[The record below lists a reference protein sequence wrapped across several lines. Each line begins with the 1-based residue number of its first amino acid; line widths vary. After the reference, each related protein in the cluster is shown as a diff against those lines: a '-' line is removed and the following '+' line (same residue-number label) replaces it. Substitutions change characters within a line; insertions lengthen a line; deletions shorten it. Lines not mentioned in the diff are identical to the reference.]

1 MKPKRSAQ
9 SLGLLAL
16 LLGGTQAHGQVV
28 RYRSV
33 DGSSPKLWTAAQVD
47 TFRQVMNRRG
57 RPAGIAF
64 EVVIRRTITRPDTV
78 IQEYSL
84 LGTHTPAALQAR
96 QQGLDGF
103 IGQPLPAFALPDVQG
118 KLVDSHHLLGKPV
131 VLNLWFTTCGPCI
144 AEMPTLNRIQ
154 REKAA
159 TGIVFLAMTFDNS
172 EKVRAFLH
180 KQPFTYRQ
188 LAGAQQYCSQ
198 FATGYPVT
206 FFVGRDGLIKK
217 VLGGLAVATNPHT
230 QPPSSADDQAFY
242 AALKQIE

>member
-1 MKPKRSAQ
+1 MTRTWVAPFLAV
-9 SLGLLAL
+9 LAL
-16 LLGGTQAHGQVV
+16 LLGGVPAHGQVV
-28 RYRSV
+28 RYRNA
-33 DGSSPKLWTAAQVD
+33 GSPKLWTAAEVD

-57 RPAGIAF
+57 QPAGLAF
-64 EVVIRRTITRPDTV
+64 SVQVRKTLTRPDTV
-78 IQEYSL
+78 IHEYTL
-84 LGTHTPAALQAR
+84 LGTHTAAALQAR

-103 IGQPLPAFALPDVQG
+103 IGQPLPAFALPDLAG
-118 KLVDSHHLLGKPV
+118 TLVDSHSLQGKPV

-154 REKAA
+154 REKASA
-159 TGIVFLAMTFDNS
+159 GIVFLALTFDDPA
-172 EKVRAFLH
+172 KVRAFLQ

-188 LAGAQQYCSQ
+188 LAGATQYCAQ

-217 VLGGLAVATNPHT
+217 VLGGISVERDPAAQN
-230 QPPSSADDQAFY
+230 PSSVDDKAFY

>member
-1 MKPKRSAQ
+1 MKPQ
-9 SLGLLAL
+9 WVPHSLGLLAL
-16 LLGGTQAHGQVV
+16 LLGGVPAHGQVV

-33 DGSSPKLWTAAQVD
+33 DGSSPKLWTAAEVD

-57 RPAGIAF
+57 RPAGLAF
-64 EVVIRRTITRPDTV
+64 DVVIRQTITRADTV
-78 IQEYSL
+78 IHEYSL
-84 LGTHTPAALQAR
+84 FGTHTPAALLAR
-96 QQGLDGF
+96 QQSLDGF

-118 KLVDSHHLLGKPV
+118 KLVDSHRLLGQPL

-159 TGIVFLAMTFDNS
+159 TGIVFLALTFESS

-188 LAGAQQYCSQ
+188 VAGAKQYCAQ

-206 FFVGRDGLIKK
+206 LFVGRDGRIKK
-217 VLGGLAVATNPHT
+217 VLGGIPV
-230 QPPSSADDQAFY
+230 ADDPATQQQGRVDDSAFY

>member
-1 MKPKRSAQ
+1 MNLKWVSP
-9 SLGLLAL
+9 SLALLAL
-16 LLGGTQAHGQVV
+16 VLGGVPAHGQVV

-33 DGSSPKLWTAAQVD
+33 DGSSAKLWTAAEVD
-47 TFRQVMNRRG
+47 TFRQVLNRRG

-64 EVVIRRTITRPDTV
+64 DVVIRKSITRSDTL
-78 IQEYSL
+78 IHEYSL
-84 LGTHTPAALQAR
+84 LGTHTPAALEAR
-96 QQGLDGF
+96 QQSLDGF
-103 IGQPLPAFALPDVQG
+103 IGQPLPAFALPDLQG
-118 KLVDSHHLLGKPV
+118 KLVDSQRLLGKPV

-154 REKAA
+154 REKAPA
-159 TGIVFLAMTFDNS
+159 GIVFLAMTFDKP

-188 LAGAQQYCSQ
+188 LADANQYCAQ
-198 FATGYPVT
+198 FSTGYPVT

-217 VLGGLAVATNPHT
+217 VLGGIPVETDPGT
-230 QPPSSADDQAFY
+230 QTQRSIDDSAFY